1 MLQEALVVANHGR
14 HCLVELADG
23 SRHPC
28 YFRGKGR
35 GKNNA
40 AVVGDRVRWRVP
52 PGSHDGHGVVEAVLP
67 RRNLLY
73 RQDALRSRLFAAN
86 IDQVLIMLAATPAF
100 SESQLAR
107 ALIAAHAADI
117 AAVIVLNKRDLPEFA
132 PAWQRLLPYHTHSAL
147 RYTTLPLSLIATAR
161 ADAAAMPAP
170 PGLVQSFPSDD
181 KHRLMQHLQGRATL
195 VLGPSGVGK
204 STLINALAPHA
215 WAATADIS
223 QALASGR
230 HTTTTTSW
238 YWLDAAKHAALL
250 DSPGFQEFG
259 LHHIRPNELARLM
272 PDIGQHAARCRFHN
286 CTHRHEPGCAVL
298 AHVGTLQADG
308 TQAILPSR
316 YRIYRELF
324 DELKSALGTFAS

>member
-28 YFRGKGR
+28 HFRGKGR
-35 GKNNA
+35 GKNNV

-52 PGSHDGHGVVEAVLP
+52 PGSRDGHGVVEAILP

-107 ALIAAHAADI
+107 ALIAAHAAGI
-117 AAVIVLNKRDLPEFA
+117 PAVIALNKRDLPEFA

-147 RYTTLPLSLIATAR
+147 RYTTLALSLAATAR
-161 ADAAAMPAP
+161 AGAADA
-170 PGLVQSFPSDD
+170 SDD
-181 KHRLMQHLQGRATL
+181 KHRLVQHLQGRATL

-215 WAATADIS
+215 RAATAAVS

-238 YWLDAAKHAALL
+238 HWLDAAKRTALL

-259 LHHIRPNELARLM
+259 LHHIHPRELARLM
-272 PDIGQHAARCRFHN
+272 PDIGQHAAQCRFHN

-298 AHVGTLQADG
+298 AHVALTQADDAL
-308 TQAILPSR
+308 AIFPTR

-324 DELKSALGTFAS
+324 DELNNALGAFAP